1 MSSPT
6 IETFSFDQKGVL
18 SIIFL
23 PLIKV
28 INTPQRIV
36 AVGFRKKD
44 KIIFYSFDQ
53 TPTFIKEFSLSSN
66 SIIRISPSPSV
77 PLFYIGDGESIR
89 AYSLMHEDL
98 RQIFEIETPP
108 FEDFLLT
115 EKHLILSTK
124 GETTIVEIEFTERSR
139 PSFGN
144 VEYFDFGGRLKTI
157 NSNFAV
163 VGKKK
168 TILFSGKDQIS
179 FDGELICYAPPVGE
193 TTKVGNSIVI
203 GGNKFADLLPGD
215 EVECHYQ
222 ILVAIGKNHL
232 TILDT
237 EKKRVLI
244 SYNIPISSFYHYH
257 GIVLTY
263 GDGVLNMFSLSTVGS
278 YLLAAEDSDVVF
290 RRKTH
295 PPYDFTEDIYD
306 DPFEESRKY
315 IAFDDGQYPNVETSK
330 EIEIW

>member
-28 INTPQRIV
+28 VNTPQRIV
-36 AVGFRKKD
+36 AVGFRKKE
-44 KIIFYSFDQ
+44 KILFYSFDQ
-53 TPTFIKEFSLSSN
+53 TPTFIKEFSISPK

-77 PLFYIGDGESIR
+77 PLFYIGEGESIR
-89 AYSLMHEDL
+89 AYSLMHGDL
-98 RQIFEIETPP
+98 RQIFEIETPS
-108 FEDFLLT
+108 FDDFLFT
-115 EKHLILSTK
+115 EKYLVLSNQK
-124 GETTIVEIEFTERSR
+124 ETTTIEIEFSERSR
-139 PSFGN
+139 PSFGI
-144 VEYFDFGGRLKTI
+144 VKYFDFGGELKMI

-163 VGKKK
+163 VGKRK
-168 TILFSGKDQIS
+168 TILFTENDQIS
-179 FDGELICYAPPVGE
+179 FDGELICYSPPVGE
-193 TTKVGNSIVI
+193 TTKVGNSVLI
-203 GGNKFADLLPGD
+203 GGEKFVDLLPGD

-232 TILDT
+232 TILNT
-237 EKKRVLI
+237 EKKKVLI
-244 SYNIPISSFYHYH
+244 SFNIPISSFYHYH

-278 YLLAAEDSDVVF
+278 YLLAAEDSDVIF
-290 RRKTH
+290 RRNTH
-295 PPYDFTEDIYD
+295 PPYDFTEDIYN

-315 IAFDDGQYPNVETSK
+315 ITFDDGQYPNVETGK